1 MKTKD
6 KITNKALELFNEFGT
21 NAVSTNHIAKA
32 LEMSPGNLYYH
43 FKNKEE
49 IIQELL
55 KKMIEEYD
63 NIFSDNNLDDESNIL
78 QQLIFDDIQI
88 SIKYKVI
95 YNELSSLFKN
105 DNQLKEIFIKNQKK
119 REVFLLS
126 LFLKLQKNGYI
137 YENISEFVLKSVIDT
152 IWFLEN
158 FRFLRYELKEKNIDK
173 VEDLNHQEILLERL
187 IPLYGFLTDKGKD
200 FFNTHEILQNI

>member
-6 KITNKALELFNEFGT
+6 KITNKALELFNKFGT

-63 NIFSDNNLDDESNIL
+63 SIFSNNNLDNESNIL
-78 QQLIFDDIQI
+78 QKLIFDDIQI

-105 DNQLKEIFIKNQKK
+105 DNELKEIFIKNQKK
-119 REVFLLS
+119 REVFLLD

-137 YENISEFVLKSVIDT
+137 FENISEFVLKTVIDT

-158 FRFLRYELKEKNIDK
+158 FRFLRYELKEKNINK
-173 VEDLNHQEILLERL
+173 VEDLKHQEILLERL

-200 FFNTHEILQNI
+200 FFNTSEILKNI

>member
-6 KITNKALELFNEFGT
+6 KITNKALELFNKFGT

-63 NIFSDNNLDDESNIL
+63 SIFSDNNLDNESNIL
-78 QQLIFDDIQI
+78 QKLIFDDIQI

-105 DNQLKEIFIKNQKK
+105 DNELKEIFIKNQKK
-119 REVFLLS
+119 REVFLLD

-137 YENISEFVLKSVIDT
+137 FENISEFVLKTVIDT

-158 FRFLRYELKEKNIDK
+158 FRFLRYELKEKNINK
-173 VEDLNHQEILLERL
+173 VEDLKHQEILLERL

-200 FFNTHEILQNI
+200 FFNTSEILKNI

>member
-55 KKMIEEYD
+55 KKMIEEYKGE
-63 NIFSDNNLDDESNIL
+63 ISVKTEEGRGTKFTIVLPTNLES
-78 QQLIFDDIQI
+78 
-88 SIKYKVI
+88 
-95 YNELSSLFKN
+95 
-105 DNQLKEIFIKNQKK
+105 
-119 REVFLLS
+119 
-126 LFLKLQKNGYI
+126 
-137 YENISEFVLKSVIDT
+137 
-152 IWFLEN
+152 
-158 FRFLRYELKEKNIDK
+158 
-173 VEDLNHQEILLERL
+173 
-187 IPLYGFLTDKGKD
+187 
-200 FFNTHEILQNI
+200 

>member
-43 FKNKEE
+43 FKNKKE

-119 REVFLLS
+119 REVFLLD

-137 YENISEFVLKSVIDT
+137 FENISEFVLKTVIDT

-158 FRFLRYELKEKNIDK
+158 FRFLRYELKEKNINK
-173 VEDLNHQEILLERL
+173 VEDLKHQEILLERL

-200 FFNTHEILQNI
+200 FFNTSEILKNI